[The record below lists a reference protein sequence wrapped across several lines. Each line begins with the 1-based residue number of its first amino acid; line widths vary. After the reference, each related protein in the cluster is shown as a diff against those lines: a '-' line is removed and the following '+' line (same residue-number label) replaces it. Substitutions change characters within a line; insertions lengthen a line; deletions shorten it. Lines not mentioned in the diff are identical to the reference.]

1 MSKLKNNN
9 PSVKATRKKIQL
21 KRLKNIQNAYNMA
34 CVTSVIVASTNI
46 NVFAA
51 TAPSGVSTGSMN
63 KVIDIIF
70 YILYAACAIYA
81 ASAAFSIVKGHN
93 EEDPRTM
100 KSGIAGAVIAAIV
113 AGSLVAI
120 KKAIFG

>member
-1 MSKLKNNN
+1 MNRLSNNN
-9 PSVKATRKKIQL
+9 TSVKAEKKNARL
-21 KRLKNIQNAYNMA
+21 KRMQKIYNMTVVISTLITTSSISSSA
-34 CVTSVIVASTNI
+34 VTK
-46 NVFAA
+46 
-51 TAPSGVSTGSMN
+51 PSGVSTGSMN